1 MTKKIIN
8 KDILRTIIRET
19 IENFINEE
27 PALSLK
33 YHENPQANDDLIVE
47 MARLNKKET
56 GNCIFPYASWEVKIW
71 SNDHNPPHFHVIK
84 EGWDVAF
91 TIYEGELFTVKT
103 RGENDSVFEYMCKN
117 VKKWLSTTCSSQ
129 KKLTNKENA
138 LLLWESLHD
147 E

>member
-1 MTKKIIN
+1 M
-8 KDILRTIIRET
+8 
-19 IENFINEE
+19 NF
-27 PALSLK
+27 S
-33 YHENPQANDDLIVE
+33 
-47 MARLNKKET
+47 
-56 GNCIFPYASWEVKIW
+56 
-71 SNDHNPPHFHVIK
+71 DHNPPHFHVIK